1 MRMHRSFGYCL
12 SMALIACFLFILQPP
27 AARAQTRVND
37 RDLAAMMKNLHQD
50 AHSFRPR
57 FDNALHKSTIRHT
70 SRERDAR
77 GLSKTF
83 DEQTEKLLLH
93 FKKDRNGEDQFRL
106 VSDTAA
112 QIDHIVDTIDLGPEV
127 RSQWQ
132 KIRTELHQIAAAY
145 GFPDRFGDREGGPSP
160 M

>member
-1 MRMHRSFGYCL
+1 MRIYRNFVCCL
-12 SMALIACFLFILQPP
+12 SMALIAGFLFILQPP

-37 RDLAAMMKNLHQD
+37 KDMAAMMKNLHQD
-50 AHSFRPR
+50 AHSFRPQ
-57 FDNALHKSTIRHT
+57 FDNALHKSTIRRT

-83 DEQTEKLLLH
+83 DQQTEKLLHH
-93 FKKDRNGEDQFRL
+93 FRKDRNGENQFRL

-112 QIDHIVDTIDLGPEV
+112 QIDHIVDTVDLGPEV

-145 GFPDRFGDREGGPSP
+145 GFQDRFGGGDGVPAP